1 MPDKNNDNHKMKHF
15 VFQEYMEKLIIIVPY
30 IYFIYHNSES
40 IFIIMN
46 PISILY
52 LFEMIL
58 ELFFTLLRF
67 PGKMSHNTTDWILA
81 ILGTYAAQIVSTH
94 ASNTHLASITF
105 CFILSFIGILVSFSA
120 KICLGRS
127 FAIVAAVR
135 VVKTYGPYRI
145 IRHPMYAGYM
155 LTSFG
160 FLLYNFSLWNICTI
174 FSAWFVQILRIQA
187 EEKILSTDPQWS
199 LWSKHVRWK
208 LLPFIY

>member
-1 MPDKNNDNHKMKHF
+1 MTFNKMKNSPI
-15 VFQEYMEKLIIIVPY
+15 QEYVEKIIIIIPY
-30 IYFIYHNSES
+30 IYFIHHNYSS
-40 IFIIMN
+40 IFISVNI
-46 PISILY
+46 ISILY

-58 ELFFTLLRF
+58 ELFFTLFRT

-94 ASNTHLASITF
+94 ASDTHLASVTF

-155 LTSFG
+155 LTSLG

-174 FSAWFVQILRIQA
+174 FCAWSVQILRIQA
-187 EEKILSTDPQWS
+187 EEKILFTDPEWS
-199 LWSKHVRWK
+199 LWSKQVRWK
-208 LLPFIY
+208 LLPFVY